1 MSLGALVAD
10 GSLLVA
16 IPIAILAGAI
26 SFLSPCVLPLVPGYL
41 GFIAGAVSPRPAGPA
56 PVASKRRAEAAPPAA
71 DTRESTVPPAGSARG
86 AVAAVAAPVEGPGRG
101 RLVLGVLLFIAGFTV
116 VFVSIAM
123 LGGTLG
129 RFLVEYADIITR
141 VLGVV
146 VIAMGLIFIGWFG
159 IAQRMARPQVRGNLG
174 LIGAPLLGIALGIG
188 WAPCIGPTL
197 AVILTMAFD
206 SGSAAR
212 AALLGVAYSLG
223 LGIPFLLLTLGFGW
237 ATRSVSFVRRHIRA
251 VNLVGGALLIVLGL
265 LMVTGAWTAIMA
277 QLQGVFASVPAPL

>member
-1 MSLGALVAD
+1 MSIGALVAD

-41 GFIAGAVSPRPAGPA
+41 GFIGGAVSPRPAAVTVGASTGSATGSGTATGTGTAAAGAPA
-56 PVASKRRAEAAPPAA
+56 P
-71 DTRESTVPPAGSARG
+71 DT
-86 AVAAVAAPVEGPGRG
+86 VEGPGRG
-101 RLVLGVLLFIAGFTV
+101 RLVLGVVLFIAGFTV

-129 RFLVEYADIITR
+129 RFLVEYSEVITR
-141 VLGVV
+141 ILGVV
-146 VIAMGLIFIGWFG
+146 IIAMGLVFIGWLG
-159 IAQRMARPQVRGNLG
+159 VAQRIARPQVRGNLG
-174 LIGAPLLGIALGIG
+174 LIGAPLLGVALGIG

-237 ATRSVSFVRRHIRA
+237 ATRSVSFVRRHIRV
-251 VNLVGGALLIVLGL
+251 VNLVGGGLLVVLGL

>member
-1 MSLGALVAD
+1 VSIGALVAD

-41 GFIAGAVSPRPAGPA
+41 GFIGGAVSPRPAAVTVGASTGSATGSGTATGTGTAAAGAPA
-56 PVASKRRAEAAPPAA
+56 PDA
-71 DTRESTVPPAGSARG
+71 
-86 AVAAVAAPVEGPGRG
+86 VEGPGRG
-101 RLVLGVLLFIAGFTV
+101 RLVLGVVLFIAGFTV

-129 RFLVEYADIITR
+129 RFLVEYSEVITR
-141 VLGVV
+141 ILGVV
-146 VIAMGLIFIGWFG
+146 IIAMGLVFIGWLG
-159 IAQRMARPQVRGNLG
+159 VAQRIARPQVRGNLG
-174 LIGAPLLGIALGIG
+174 LIGAPLLGVALGIG

-237 ATRSVSFVRRHIRA
+237 ATRSVSFVRRHIRV
-251 VNLVGGALLIVLGL
+251 VNLVGGALLVVLGL